1 MRLLLDTHVLL
12 WVVNTP
18 QRLPAAA
25 HAMIASLDN
34 AVYFSVVNLWEITLK
49 AQLQRADFSVDA
61 RALRTGLLK
70 AGYQEL
76 DVKSEHVFQLN
87 HLADIHKDPFDRMLI
102 AQALSE
108 SMLLLTMDAQIA
120 KYPAPVRKF

>member
-1 MRLLLDTHVLL
+1 MKLLLDTHILL

-18 QRLPAAA
+18 ERLPSPA

-49 AQLQRADFSVDA
+49 AQLQRTDFRVDA
-61 RALRTGLLK
+61 RALRTALLK